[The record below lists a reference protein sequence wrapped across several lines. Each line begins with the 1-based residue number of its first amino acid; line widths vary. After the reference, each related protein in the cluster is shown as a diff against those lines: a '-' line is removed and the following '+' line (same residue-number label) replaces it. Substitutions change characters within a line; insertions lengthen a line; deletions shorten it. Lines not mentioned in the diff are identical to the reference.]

1 MKIGSN
7 CFSDKT
13 FKSIVDS
20 LHNVGTCEITKS
32 ENQKIKMYMIAT
44 QMKNYCLI

>member
-13 FKSIVDS
+13 FQSIVDS
-20 LHNVGTCEITKS
+20 LKNLGTCEITNLG
-32 ENQKIKMYMIAT
+32 NQYIYMIAT
-44 QMKNYCLI
+44 